1 MKNNNGMR
9 KIITL
14 LLILMAVPLY
24 SQWIEQNSGVDKA
37 LNDVYCVTQDLVFVV
52 GNNGIILK
60 TTDGGTNWIQKN
72 SGTIQDLMKVQFVN
86 SNVGFALG
94 AGTLLKTIDGGE
106 NWNPIDIGGT
116 SNFYF
121 PCGLSCISE
130 NVFYISSALWFK
142 KTINGGITFETL
154 EVPVGQN
161 IENIQFL
168 TEQIGYKKGLDKLYK
183 TNDGGT
189 TWTVILNNYDNGP
202 FFFLNQN
209 IGFVNSSGAFYKTT
223 DGGLNFSLM
232 EYQDESMLQGIDIFS
247 LNENV
252 IWQVD
257 GLFLLCGCPPEYCV
271 TKKNQLES
279 PENQVIHN
287 CDLVAGWNSM
297 LSAIHF
303 ANDTNGYVVGYF
315 SYTGDMGP
323 PLSKGTIFK
332 NSTGSMLGTN
342 KADKKNEIT
351 IYPNPASDTIMVSF
365 SENSKKTFSVEI
377 TNCLGEMIFSKFYQT
392 ENTAMINVESL
403 PKGIYFLTIT
413 SQEKRNTQKVVIK

>member
-1 MKNNNGMR
+1 MR

-14 LLILMAVPLY
+14 LLILIALPIY
-24 SQWIEQNSGVDKA
+24 SQWVEQNSGVDKA

-72 SGTIQDLMKVQFVN
+72 SGTNRDLMKVQFIN
-86 SNVGFALG
+86 ANVGFALG
-94 AGTLLKTIDGGE
+94 TQTLLKTTDGGE
-106 NWNPIDIGGT
+106 NWNAMDIGET
-116 SNFYF
+116 NNFY
-121 PCGLSCISE
+121 PTGLSCVSE
-130 NVFYISSALWFK
+130 NVFYISSDLLFK
-142 KTINGGITFETL
+142 KTINGGITFETA

-168 TEQIGYKKGLDKLYK
+168 TEQIGYKKSPDKLYK
-183 TNDGGT
+183 TNDGGN
-189 TWTVILNNYDNGP
+189 TWNVVLNNFNNGP

-209 IGFVNSSGAFYKTT
+209 IGFVNSNGALYKTI
-223 DGGLNFSLM
+223 DGGLNFSFI
-232 EYQDESMLQGIDIFS
+232 EYQDESVLQGIDLFS

-252 IWQVD
+252 VWEVD
-257 GLFLLCGCPPEYCV
+257 GLFLLCGCPPEYCL

-287 CDLVAGWNSM
+287 CDLVAGWGSM
-297 LSAIHF
+297 LNAIHF
-303 ANDTNGYVVGYF
+303 ANDTKGYAVGYF

-332 NSTGSMLGTN
+332 NSTGNMLGT
-342 KADKKNEIT
+342 DKSDEKNEVT
-351 IYPNPASDTIMVSF
+351 IYPNPASDHIIVSF

-377 TNCLGEMIFSKFYQT
+377 TNCLGEIVFSKFYQA
-392 ENTAMINVESL
+392 ENTAVINVESFS
-403 PKGIYFLTIT
+403 KGIYFLTIT
-413 SQEKRNTQKVVIK
+413 SQEKRNIQKVVIK